1 MAKHIMVINDTQEI
15 LDLFREI
22 LQGEGGYEV
31 TLCGMKPHMLDDI
44 KLVKPDLLISDHVF
58 GEEKLGWQLVQ
69 RLKMDR
75 ETAKIP
81 IIVCSAAVK
90 DLKEMEGYLTEKNI
104 GILLKPFDVDELL
117 SLVASKLTD
126 SPSAGEERINEA
138 RKKKG

>member
-1 MAKHIMVINDTQEI
+1 
-15 LDLFREI
+15 
-22 LQGEGGYEV
+22 
-31 TLCGMKPHMLDDI
+31 MKTHMLDDI
-44 KLVKPDLLISDHVF
+44 KLTNPDLIVSDHVF

-75 ETAKIP
+75 DTAKIP

-117 SLVASKLTD
+117 SLVASKLSD
-126 SPSAGEERINEA
+126 SSSAGEERINEA

>member
-1 MAKHIMVINDTQEI
+1 MVINDTQEI